1 MGQKENFKWS
11 IDFKQECWIS
21 FSTNICFEVKNHY
34 IEDEIEIFC
43 PFSKRQEL
51 VFRRRKPAASLK
63 STVGW
68 SDAVTMGEI
77 IGGPRSFLTCLN
89 AV

>member
-51 VFRRRKPAASLK
+51 V
-63 STVGW
+63 
-68 SDAVTMGEI
+68 SDAENLQHPWNLQWVDLM
-77 IGGPRSFLTCLN
+77 P
-89 AV
+89 